1 MGKVISKADLVEAA
15 AKAAGISKT
24 AAAETI
30 NAVIST
36 VVSHVSKGNR
46 VTLVGFGT
54 FAPRKR
60 KARNGKNPATGET
73 IKIPARTVPAFT
85 AGQAFKDAVAGK
97 RKK

>member
-36 VVSHVSKGNR
+36 VVSLSLIH
-46 VTLVGFGT
+46 
-54 FAPRKR
+54 
-60 KARNGKNPATGET
+60 
-73 IKIPARTVPAFT
+73 I
-85 AGQAFKDAVAGK
+85 
-97 RKK
+97 